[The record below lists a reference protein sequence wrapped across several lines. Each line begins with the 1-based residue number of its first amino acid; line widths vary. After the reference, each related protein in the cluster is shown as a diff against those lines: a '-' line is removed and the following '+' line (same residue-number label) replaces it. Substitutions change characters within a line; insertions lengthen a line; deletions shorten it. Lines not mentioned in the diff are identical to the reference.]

1 MRSAK
6 WTLLAGVLVL
16 LWPARLP
23 AQQGSITG
31 TITGRVSGQPL
42 AGVDVAVLIGGQAI
56 TRATTGEDGRFRIA
70 GLNPGTYVVEVR
82 RVGYQFGRVANVV
95 VTAGG
100 SANVDLQLSE
110 SVIQL
115 DAIVV
120 TVGRQPEKQL
130 DAPAS
135 VHVIQDVEVRERPTL
150 TVADQVKY
158 LPGVDVSQG
167 GLVQSNIVGRGFN
180 NIFSGSTLTLI
191 DNRFASVPSL
201 RVNIPAFFSTT
212 TEDVE
217 QVEFVLGPGAALY
230 GPNSAKGVLAITTKS
245 PLTSAGSSLWFES
258 GFRAGS
264 RDPAGNSL
272 DDPQPIWRGG
282 GRFAVTEGRVGF
294 KVSGEYLKA
303 TDWKYR
309 DPAEPDDSLPG
320 RLSPAYCDTV
330 FACRDFNLEKWNL
343 DARLDIRTSGNSELI
358 VAAGNNTAVNLIEP
372 TGIGAGQAKGWRY
385 SYAQTRFR
393 LGRLFLQGFGNFSD
407 AGSTFLLR
415 TGQPI
420 VDRSQVFAGQGQYG
434 FDLGTRSTV
443 LVGGDY
449 VRTIPRTDGTINGR
463 NEAND
468 EIKELGGYVHTITRL
483 SDQIEFVAALRV
495 DDHSRLEDLN
505 ISPRGAIVFKPT
517 ETQNIRVT
525 YNRAFATPTTNNLFL
540 DIVAGAIPGTPFRV
554 RALGVPQGGFR
565 FRGYC
570 GSGGV
575 DNLCM
580 RSPWPGA
587 PTTAIPAQA
596 APLWPVAIAAVSAR
610 LTPAA
615 LGPLAPFRTQILAAL
630 ASIPVP
636 TPAVVGTQLRTLD
649 PTRGVFNDVTDPSVA
664 VADVPQ
670 LEPEITQTF
679 EVGYKGILGDRVRIS
694 LDGWFEKKKNFIG
707 PLIVESPNVFLALSG
722 TATHLTSTFPAALV
736 AQGLTP
742 AQAAAVATALIP
754 TLAGGMAGQSGSSTA
769 PGVPLG
775 TVVPDNALTSTADMF
790 LTYRNFGNVDLWGAD
805 LAIDYLVNQQWSVG
819 GTYSHV
825 SDDFFA
831 AADVNGPTDVA
842 LNASKAKAS
851 GFLKYRQGLTG
862 LAGEARVRFTKGFP
876 VNSGVYVSP
885 LLANGSREPINDYT
899 VVDVQMSYKF
909 ANGLLAAVNVQNA
922 LNTNYAAFVGVPQL
936 GRVVLT
942 KLQYTY

>member
-6 WTLLAGVLVL
+6 WTLLCGVLVSL
-16 LWPARLP
+16 LPGRLL

-42 AGVDVAVLIGGQAI
+42 AGVDVAVLVGGQAI
-56 TRATTGEDGRFRIA
+56 TRATTGDDGRFRIT
-70 GLNPGTYVVEVR
+70 GLSPGNYVVEVR

-95 VTAGG
+95 VAPG
-100 SANVDLQLSE
+100 STANVDLQLSE

-135 VHVIQDVEVRERPTL
+135 VHVIQDVEVRERPSL

-180 NIFSGSTLTLI
+180 NIFSGATLMLI

-212 TEDVE
+212 PEDVE

-245 PLTSAGSSLWFES
+245 PLASPGNSLWFES

-264 RDPAGNSL
+264 RDSAGNSL

-282 GRFAVTEGRVGF
+282 ARFAVTEGRVGF
-294 KVSGEYLKA
+294 KLSGEYLKT

-309 DPAEPDDSLPG
+309 DPAEPKDSLPG
-320 RLSPAYCDTV
+320 RLSPVYCDDT
-330 FACRDFNLEKWNL
+330 FGCRDFNLEKWNV
-343 DARLDIRTSGNSELI
+343 DGRLDIRTSDNSELI
-358 VAAGNNTAVNLIEP
+358 VAGGNNTAVNLIEP
-372 TGIGAGQAKGWRY
+372 TGIGAGLAKGWRY

-434 FDLGTRSTV
+434 FDLGTRSTIV
-443 LVGGDY
+443 VGTDY
-449 VRTIPRTDGTINGR
+449 VRTVPRTDGTINGR
-463 NEAND
+463 NEQDDDITEA
-468 EIKELGGYVHTITRL
+468 GGYVHTVTRL
-483 SDQIEFVAALRV
+483 TDQIEFVAALRV

-505 ISPRGAIVFKPT
+505 VSPRGALVFKPT

-540 DIVAGAIPGTPFRV
+540 DIVAGTIPGTPFRV
-554 RALGVPQGGFR
+554 RALGVPQTGFS

-570 GSGGV
+570 GAGGV

-587 PTTAIPAQA
+587 PTTAVPAQA
-596 APLWPVAIAAVSAR
+596 APLWPVAIAAVSAA
-610 LTPAA
+610 LTPTA
-615 LGPLAPFRTQILAAL
+615 LGALAPFRTQILAAL
-630 ASIPVP
+630 AAIPVP
-636 TPAVVGTQLRTLD
+636 TSAVVGTQLRTLD
-649 PTRGVFNDVTDPSVA
+649 PTRGVFNDVAPEAVTDVA
-664 VADVPQ
+664 PLD
-670 LEPEITQTF
+670 PEITQTF
-679 EVGYKGILGDRVRIS
+679 EVGYKGILGDKVRIS

-722 TATHLTSTFPAALV
+722 TATHLQNNFPAQLV

-742 AQAAAVATALIP
+742 TQAAQVAAALIP
-754 TLAGGMAGQSGSSTA
+754 TIAGGMAGQSGSSAA

-775 TVVPDNALTSTADMF
+775 TVVPDNALTGTADMF

-805 LAIDYLVNQQWSVG
+805 FAIDYLVNQQWSVG
-819 GTYSHV
+819 ATYSHV

-851 GFLKYRQGLTG
+851 GFVKYRQGLTG
-862 LAGEARVRFTKGFP
+862 FAGEGRVRFTKGFP

-885 LLANGSREPINDYT
+885 LLPDGSRQAINDYT
-899 VVDVQMSYKF
+899 VLDAQVSYKF
-909 ANGLLAAVNVQNA
+909 RNGMLAALNVQNV
-922 LNTNYAAFVGVPQL
+922 LNQNYAAFVGVPQL
-936 GRVVLT
+936 GRVLLT